1 MSGYLS
7 MSVPFLAAA
16 LAYGLSK
23 ATVLATS
30 VLAVGQDAASSAAHE
45 STTGN
50 LSLANTGYDTHRFAT
65 LEGRQIRTSAH
76 VDTDRYTGY
85 APAGA
90 AMTVT
95 GDGTVVADAGQ
106 ATSRIPAAGVRLSES
121 LATSHETRAA
131 EARTLSRHWSAEAG
145 EARNAAVTDA
155 TAMIER
161 YSHDV
166 STGTAHARG
175 ITESESSQAQALES
189 HHEKLAEIGGIT
201 KDQAAVLTGQA
212 RVGGGWD
219 FIVKAGADG
228 SVMWRGQ
235 TIESEAWNRIK
246 EYDRQHGVT
255 ETWSQVADASKRY
268 STQTGDSEMASMDE
282 SLSANL
288 TRMRSFQE
296 RASLSRQESE
306 SWSEQA
312 AQVRSDAQAIGR
324 DLGQLFFAWLSERKG
339 TDGRALGAAGAMRI
353 ASPQTAEDSEQLRE
367 HAAAFIAEKYPA
379 PAGLDPASVG
389 GAAEYEGAAG
399 ELRGAYGRETAA
411 AYGGWSA
418 GVRDRAAAA
427 GAPRPGETGA
437 AGIRERAETETDLI
451 VRGAARGARQTVTRD
466 VAREGRA
473 GVAAETR
480 KPFEQHA
487 RRTCRSSAT
496 GSRGSCSAPRRTPLP
511 TRRPARREETGPRT
525 RRAGGIHRRDAGP
538 AIAGGISPR
547 ASGVGAPR
555 RRACRRRRRFSCSR
569 TPDRRCGGAHAAGR
583 PTSPGCEGRAGAP
596 ARGRKRPP
604 RRSRSST
611 PHRRSPCRYRAWP
624 QPPYAAPQWRSPQAR
639 SRARP
644 MCSAASS
651 GALPGSGPV
660 HRIFASC
667 PWPPIMPAK
676 RGKGIPGAFFRSG
689 LLRPGPCWPPPRGGM
704 ARNFEASLMRGFG
717 GSTLRGGQTVFHS
730 IRMWGQLFQAA
741 MLFAAF
747 MTVAVPAWNL
757 WNRTTGAEWYAAG
770 MFTLAEFKLTVGY
783 APDSG
788 QEIRFADGTEGVM
801 KIRDIVASM
810 PAWRARERIKAEM
823 FRSAWLGAKVGAG
836 IIALFLA
843 WFWYRGVQLS
853 RRKRIRGAELVTA
866 GELRRRMRPAHL
878 RVLDRM
884 PGAARLR
891 PYSIA
896 GIPYPERTETQ
907 HTIVSGTTGS
917 GKTVLIADLV
927 SQIRARGERC
937 VIYDKMGSYTRSFF
951 DPARDVLMNPLDAR
965 APRWSPFLEARNPRD
980 FDMMAAALIPQQKD
994 TVDPFWVT
1002 AARQLFSNGAGV
1014 FWKQGVTENKVLVD
1028 HLLKTDLTALAKAME
1043 GTVAQSIV
1051 DPENPKTALSVRAM
1065 LTAHLGALEFLP
1077 DEGKPFSIR
1086 DWIGK
1091 EDKDGF
1097 LFLTSRGDQHASL
1110 RGLISTWLE
1119 IAVNAMVTLAQDDG
1133 RRIWVI
1139 LDELPTLHQVPSLQP
1154 GLAESRQFGGCFV
1167 LGVQVAA
1174 ALRDLYGRNGAET
1187 ISGLCGTRVVLAAP
1201 DRDTAQWS
1209 ADSLGRSEVEE
1220 IAEGYSYGAN
1230 TIRDGVSLTP
1240 KRELRALALPSEIM
1254 RLPNL
1259 EGYLKFP
1266 GPFPVASI
1274 RLKYVARGEAAA
1286 RFVPREGDAAEAIAE
1301 PDDAAKAAEAPL
1313 EALPEDDGTRVPEPA
1328 DDADADRGDMAT
1340 SPEYPPEPA
1349 LRQGELDLG
1358 PTGQGREETERK
1370 PDPQAE
1376 GEHRGVPSAN
1386 GTGRAPGAG
1395 DMSPSAEDADE
1406 RAPVSAEERDTG
1418 GWY

>member
-1 MSGYLS
+1 
-7 MSVPFLAAA
+7 
-16 LAYGLSK
+16 
-23 ATVLATS
+23 
-30 VLAVGQDAASSAAHE
+30 
-45 STTGN
+45 
-50 LSLANTGYDTHRFAT
+50 
-65 LEGRQIRTSAH
+65 
-76 VDTDRYTGY
+76 
-85 APAGA
+85 
-90 AMTVT
+90 
-95 GDGTVVADAGQ
+95 
-106 ATSRIPAAGVRLSES
+106 
-121 LATSHETRAA
+121 
-131 EARTLSRHWSAEAG
+131 
-145 EARNAAVTDA
+145 
-155 TAMIER
+155 
-161 YSHDV
+161 
-166 STGTAHARG
+166 
-175 ITESESSQAQALES
+175 
-189 HHEKLAEIGGIT
+189 
-201 KDQAAVLTGQA
+201 
-212 RVGGGWD
+212 
-219 FIVKAGADG
+219 
-228 SVMWRGQ
+228 
-235 TIESEAWNRIK
+235 
-246 EYDRQHGVT
+246 
-255 ETWSQVADASKRY
+255 
-268 STQTGDSEMASMDE
+268 
-282 SLSANL
+282 
-288 TRMRSFQE
+288 
-296 RASLSRQESE
+296 
-306 SWSEQA
+306 
-312 AQVRSDAQAIGR
+312 
-324 DLGQLFFAWLSERKG
+324 
-339 TDGRALGAAGAMRI
+339 
-353 ASPQTAEDSEQLRE
+353 
-367 HAAAFIAEKYPA
+367 
-379 PAGLDPASVG
+379 
-389 GAAEYEGAAG
+389 
-399 ELRGAYGRETAA
+399 
-411 AYGGWSA
+411 
-418 GVRDRAAAA
+418 
-427 GAPRPGETGA
+427 
-437 AGIRERAETETDLI
+437 
-451 VRGAARGARQTVTRD
+451 
-466 VAREGRA
+466 
-473 GVAAETR
+473 
-480 KPFEQHA
+480 
-487 RRTCRSSAT
+487 
-496 GSRGSCSAPRRTPLP
+496 
-511 TRRPARREETGPRT
+511 
-525 RRAGGIHRRDAGP
+525 
-538 AIAGGISPR
+538 
-547 ASGVGAPR
+547 
-555 RRACRRRRRFSCSR
+555 
-569 TPDRRCGGAHAAGR
+569 
-583 PTSPGCEGRAGAP
+583 
-596 ARGRKRPP
+596 
-604 RRSRSST
+604 
-611 PHRRSPCRYRAWP
+611 
-624 QPPYAAPQWRSPQAR
+624 
-639 SRARP
+639 
-644 MCSAASS
+644 
-651 GALPGSGPV
+651 
-660 HRIFASC
+660 
-667 PWPPIMPAK
+667 
-676 RGKGIPGAFFRSG
+676 
-689 LLRPGPCWPPPRGGM
+689 
-704 ARNFEASLMRGFG
+704 MRGFG

-836 IIALFLA
+836 IIALFLG
-843 WFWYRGVQLS
+843 WFWYRGVQLG

-1091 EDKDGF
+1091 EDGDGF

-1139 LDELPTLHQVPSLQP
+1139 LDELPTLHQMPSLQP

-1167 LGVQVAA
+1167 LGVQVAS

-1220 IAEGYSYGAN
+1220 VAEGYSYGAN

-1274 RLKYVARGEAAA
+1274 RLKYVARPAAA
-1286 RFVPREGDAAEAIAE
+1286 ERFVPRDDGGATGADEPDSGADAALSEVPDRDEAVEVAGPL
-1301 PDDAAKAAEAPL
+1301 PDILAW
-1313 EALPEDDGTRVPEPA
+1313 
-1328 DDADADRGDMAT
+1328 
-1340 SPEYPPEPA
+1340 
-1349 LRQGELDLG
+1349 QGELDLG
-1358 PTGQGREETERK
+1358 L
-1370 PDPQAE
+1370 A
-1376 GEHRGVPSAN
+1376 
-1386 GTGRAPGAG
+1386 
-1395 DMSPSAEDADE
+1395 ADE
-1406 RAPVSAEERDTG
+1406 RGSVPEPGDGPPPEPAWLVSEAEAGPAEPVAYPGPAAADDRDETPAAPPASSAAATG
-1418 GWY
+1418 APGDWG

>member
-1 MSGYLS
+1 
-7 MSVPFLAAA
+7 
-16 LAYGLSK
+16 
-23 ATVLATS
+23 
-30 VLAVGQDAASSAAHE
+30 
-45 STTGN
+45 
-50 LSLANTGYDTHRFAT
+50 
-65 LEGRQIRTSAH
+65 
-76 VDTDRYTGY
+76 
-85 APAGA
+85 
-90 AMTVT
+90 
-95 GDGTVVADAGQ
+95 
-106 ATSRIPAAGVRLSES
+106 
-121 LATSHETRAA
+121 
-131 EARTLSRHWSAEAG
+131 
-145 EARNAAVTDA
+145 
-155 TAMIER
+155 
-161 YSHDV
+161 
-166 STGTAHARG
+166 
-175 ITESESSQAQALES
+175 
-189 HHEKLAEIGGIT
+189 
-201 KDQAAVLTGQA
+201 
-212 RVGGGWD
+212 
-219 FIVKAGADG
+219 
-228 SVMWRGQ
+228 
-235 TIESEAWNRIK
+235 
-246 EYDRQHGVT
+246 
-255 ETWSQVADASKRY
+255 
-268 STQTGDSEMASMDE
+268 
-282 SLSANL
+282 
-288 TRMRSFQE
+288 
-296 RASLSRQESE
+296 
-306 SWSEQA
+306 
-312 AQVRSDAQAIGR
+312 
-324 DLGQLFFAWLSERKG
+324 
-339 TDGRALGAAGAMRI
+339 
-353 ASPQTAEDSEQLRE
+353 
-367 HAAAFIAEKYPA
+367 
-379 PAGLDPASVG
+379 
-389 GAAEYEGAAG
+389 
-399 ELRGAYGRETAA
+399 
-411 AYGGWSA
+411 
-418 GVRDRAAAA
+418 
-427 GAPRPGETGA
+427 
-437 AGIRERAETETDLI
+437 
-451 VRGAARGARQTVTRD
+451 
-466 VAREGRA
+466 
-473 GVAAETR
+473 
-480 KPFEQHA
+480 
-487 RRTCRSSAT
+487 
-496 GSRGSCSAPRRTPLP
+496 
-511 TRRPARREETGPRT
+511 
-525 RRAGGIHRRDAGP
+525 
-538 AIAGGISPR
+538 
-547 ASGVGAPR
+547 
-555 RRACRRRRRFSCSR
+555 
-569 TPDRRCGGAHAAGR
+569 
-583 PTSPGCEGRAGAP
+583 
-596 ARGRKRPP
+596 
-604 RRSRSST
+604 
-611 PHRRSPCRYRAWP
+611 
-624 QPPYAAPQWRSPQAR
+624 
-639 SRARP
+639 
-644 MCSAASS
+644 
-651 GALPGSGPV
+651 
-660 HRIFASC
+660 
-667 PWPPIMPAK
+667 
-676 RGKGIPGAFFRSG
+676 
-689 LLRPGPCWPPPRGGM
+689 
-704 ARNFEASLMRGFG
+704 MRGFG

-843 WFWYRGVQLS
+843 WFWYRGVQLG

-1174 ALRDLYGRNGAET
+1174 ALRDLYGQERRRDHLRPLRHPRGARRTRPRHRAMVGRQPRAQRGRGDRRRLFLRRQHDPRRRLADAEARAPRPGAAVRDHAPAQPG
-1187 ISGLCGTRVVLAAP
+1187 GL
-1201 DRDTAQWS
+1201 
-1209 ADSLGRSEVEE
+1209 SEVPRPLPGRLDPPE
-1220 IAEGYSYGAN
+1220 IRRAPRGGGA
-1230 TIRDGVSLTP
+1230 V
-1240 KRELRALALPSEIM
+1240 RA
-1254 RLPNL
+1254 
-1259 EGYLKFP
+1259 
-1266 GPFPVASI
+1266 
-1274 RLKYVARGEAAA
+1274 ARG
-1286 RFVPREGDAAEAIAE
+1286 GC
-1301 PDDAAKAAEAPL
+1301 
-1313 EALPEDDGTRVPEPA
+1313 G
-1328 DDADADRGDMAT
+1328 RGD
-1340 SPEYPPEPA
+1340 
-1349 LRQGELDLG
+1349 R
-1358 PTGQGREETERK
+1358 
-1370 PDPQAE
+1370 
-1376 GEHRGVPSAN
+1376 
-1386 GTGRAPGAG
+1386 GTGRRG
-1395 DMSPSAEDADE
+1395 
-1406 RAPVSAEERDTG
+1406 
-1418 GWY
+1418 